1 MHCFFM
7 DDFILYNW
15 IQVKKINLDELDE
28 YAIN

>member
-15 IQVKKINLDELDE
+15 IQVKKNNLDELDE